1 VNNHL
6 SYTLRRSWWRRFHP
20 LVRVGWHTATMG
32 TSRPTTQTALGI
44 GMMAAGIILRRSQRA
59 RMKPIYVDTVH
70 PGETTRIRVYRGTS
84 APSEVTV
91 RT

>member
-1 VNNHL
+1 VNVHV
-6 SYTLRRSWWRRFHP
+6 SYALRRSWWRRFHP
-20 LVRVGWHTATMG
+20 LVRAGWYAATMG
-32 TSRPTTQTALGI
+32 QTRPTSQTALGI
-44 GMMAAGIILRRSQRA
+44 GMMAAGILLRRSQKA
-59 RMKPIYVDTVH
+59 RKTPIYVHTVS

>member
-1 VNNHL
+1 MNVHFA
-6 SYTLRRSWWRRFHP
+6 YALRRAWWKRFHP
-20 LVRVGWHTATMG
+20 LVRIGWYAATAGKT
-32 TSRPTTQTALGI
+32 RPASQTAVGI
-44 GMMAAGIILRRSQRA
+44 GMVVAGILLRRSNKA
-59 RMKPIYVDTVH
+59 SNDPIYVHTVN